1 MSYPQ
6 PGPYGQQ
13 PPPNPYGQG
22 GAPGQPGY
30 GYPQQPPA
38 PYGAPPPP
46 PPPPGT
52 PYGAPPQQAGWGQ
65 PPAPQPQGWG
75 QQPGMPGGYPPP
87 TQPSGGGAGKAIGIT
102 VGVLVVV
109 GAIVGGVLFL
119 NGGGSGGGDVK
130 PYTIDLPSSLLDGK
144 FVEAPT
150 PAGAQNQPKSLAD
163 NEKAKAAGIENG
175 TSVSKAYTN
184 PEKQALSVGGTYG
197 TIADPKKTVGALI
210 AQSDEQQSQLASK
223 VGAKIETT
231 TPWTDFSPSG
241 FDGAVLKC
249 RTQKTTSSYGSFSSE
264 SEVSACVW
272 GDKSAVGIVQHQI
285 SKSSN
290 PYGGATAATGNV
302 MSAQELSDATAK
314 IRNQVRKEK

>member
-87 TQPSGGGAGKAIGIT
+87 AQPSGGGAGKAIGIT

-109 GAIVGGVLFL
+109 GAIVGGVLFM
-119 NGGGSGGGDVK
+119 NGGGGGDGDVK
-130 PYTIDLPSSLLDGK
+130 PYTMEMPASLLDGRFIK
-144 FVEAPT
+144 APLPT
-150 PAGAQNQPKSLAD
+150 GAQQNQPQSLAD

-175 TSVSKAYTN
+175 TSVSERYTN
-184 PEKQALSVGGTYG
+184 AEKQGLSVNGTYG
-197 TIADPKKTVGALI
+197 TISDPKKTIDVLLPQI
-210 AQSDEQQSQLASK
+210 DEQQKKLLSSMK
-223 VGAKIETT
+223 VDNG
-231 TPWTDFSPSG
+231 PWTDFSPSG
-241 FDGAVLKC
+241 FDGAVMKC
-249 RTQKTTSSYGSFSSE
+249 RTQKITTSMGQFSTEIE
-264 SEVSACVW
+264 SNSCVW
-272 GDKSAVGIVQHQI
+272 GDTSAVGSVTHQTT
-285 SKSSN
+285 KSNN
-290 PYGGATAATGNV
+290 PYGATSASSGSV
-302 MSAQELSDATAK
+302 MSIQELSDATAK

>member
-46 PPPPGT
+46 PPPPGA
-52 PYGAPPQQAGWGQ
+52 PYGAPPQPQGWGQ
-65 PPAPQPQGWG
+65 PQAPQPQGWG

-109 GAIVGGVLFL
+109 GAIVGGVLFM
-119 NGGGSGGGDVK
+119 NGGGGSGGGDVK
-130 PYTIDLPSSLLDGK
+130 PYTIDLPVSLLNGK

-150 PAGAQNQPKSLAD
+150 PAGAQNQPQSLAD
-163 NEKAKAAGIENG
+163 NEQAKAAGIEGG
-175 TSVSKAYTN
+175 TSVSKKYTN
-184 PEKQALSVGGTYG
+184 AEKQGLSISGTYG
-197 TIADPKKTVGALI
+197 TINDPKKTVDSLLAML
-210 AQSDEQQSQLASK
+210 DERQKKLMGSAK
-223 VGAKIETT
+223 VNSG
-231 TPWTDFSPSG
+231 PWTDYSPSG
-241 FDGAVLKC
+241 FDGAVMKC
-249 RTQKTTSSYGSFSSE
+249 RTQKVTVTMGQFSTDIDG
-264 SEVSACVW
+264 AQCIW
-272 GDKSAVGIVQHQI
+272 GDTSAVGSVSHQV
-285 SKSSN
+285 SKSNS
-290 PYGGATAATGNV
+290 PYGAAAGAATGNV
-302 MSAQELSDATAK
+302 MSTQELSDATAK
-314 IRNQVRKEK
+314 IRNEVRKEK